1 MSSDNQYTALG
12 PAVIGFQ
19 TFGTEIDIGVDAGGN
34 KVGVHA
40 TGPTAVHGEGDV
52 VGVHGEGAV
61 GVKGVG
67 SATGGSFAAEDLSP
81 QIVLQPQSVEAPSR
95 LIDATPQE
103 FVQPGGLPRFG
114 QAGAL
119 YMGEYITAQ
128 GDPNDYQPG
137 IHLCVLWICVNGGS
151 HDQPALWRQ
160 VLLGDIVRGTTARL

>member
-19 TFGTEIDIGVDAGGN
+19 TFGSEIDIGVDAGGN

-40 TGPTAVHGEGDV
+40 TGPVAIHGEGD

-81 QIVLQPQSVEAPSR
+81 QIVLQPPSVDPPGRVMDS
-95 LIDATPQE
+95 TPQE
-103 FVQPGGLPRFG
+103 FYQPGLPRGG

-119 YMGEYITAQ
+119 YMGEYITAE
-128 GDPNDYQPG
+128 GDPNDY
-137 IHLCVLWICVNGGS
+137 
-151 HDQPALWRQ
+151 
-160 VLLGDIVRGTTARL
+160 